1 MIDFEK
7 SVVCVTPCGKVRG
20 KLLEGSG
27 GGLVGGAGGA
37 ADAGCA
43 GGVAELASGVAAGTA
58 IFQGIPYAITERF
71 EMPVQVRSWKDVP
84 GFDDSSSFEELDCW
98 QYSAFYDESKDSN
111 SFYYKEFRS
120 DRQFKYAES
129 PMTLNIVCPWD
140 GGQEISGLEETGWET
155 AGESSSAP
163 GRPVVMFF
171 HGGGHETGTVGELPY
186 GTCTEYA
193 KRGVIFVSVG
203 YRLNVFSLFR
213 GKNYGLHDQITAIH
227 WVRDNIAAFGGNPEQ
242 IILMGQSAGAM
253 SITDLCYSQKLKG
266 LVKGAVLMSG
276 GGCIPKLAGP
286 WPKEKCDAFWDG
298 VRAKAGVLA
307 RKNATA
313 GSGASSEA
321 GATAG
326 VLAKKNA
333 TAGSGASSEAGATA
347 GVLAKKNATAGSGA
361 SSEAGATAGV
371 LAKKNATAGSGAS
384 SEAGATAGVTSDED
398 LKAVSAEVLWRAWY
412 AQTQEGTNYH
422 LRQPAI
428 DGDIIPD
435 YPQEILRRGDELD
448 IPLIFG
454 VTAQDF
460 LPVIM
465 YEMALSWGKRN
476 AKKGR
481 CPVYGY
487 MVRRTPPGNSYKAF
501 HGIDLW
507 YMFGNLNKSWRPFT
521 KEDYALS
528 ARMIDHIATF
538 ARTGNPN
545 APGLPQWPAISKD
558 CHKFMCFDVEAEGAG
573 GSSVDSAGVGSVG
586 DGAGVDPVG
595 IGVPSSSG
603 VGTGVAGVAELL
615 TPHQCRK
622 LVWHTALK
630 DKGPL

>member
-1 MIDFEK
+1 MDTVET
-7 SVVCVTPCGKVRG
+7 VVCTTPCGKVRG
-20 KLLEGSG
+20 KLLDT
-27 GGLVGGAGGA
+27 VG
-37 ADAGCA
+37 DAGERA
-43 GGVAELASGVAAGTA
+43 GFGERASFGERAA
-58 IFQGIPYAITERF
+58 IFHGIPYAITKRF
-71 EMPVQVRSWKDVP
+71 EMPVQVRSWKEVP
-84 GFDDSSSFEELDCW
+84 DFETSDGFLDATGSFGTELDCW
-98 QYSAFYDESKDSN
+98 QYSSYFDESKDAN

-129 PMTLNIVCPWD
+129 PMTLNLICPWGD
-140 GGQEISGLEETGWET
+140 QGLLGLEKLGQKTPSNKVLGEKTGEKLS
-155 AGESSSAP
+155 ESSSGQ
-163 GRPVVMFF
+163 GRPVVIFF

-213 GKNYGLHDQITAIH
+213 GNNYGLHDQIAAIH
-227 WVRDNIAAFGGNPEQ
+227 WVHDNISAFGGNPGQ

-253 SITDLCYSQKLKG
+253 SITSLCMSQKLKG

-307 RKNATA
+307 NSK
-313 GSGASSEA
+313 
-321 GATAG
+321 
-326 VLAKKNA
+326 
-333 TAGSGASSEAGATA
+333 
-347 GVLAKKNATAGSGA
+347 
-361 SSEAGATAGV
+361 
-371 LAKKNATAGSGAS
+371 
-384 SEAGATAGVTSDED
+384 VTSDEE
-398 LKAVSAEVLWRAWY
+398 LKAVSAETLWRAWY

-428 DGDIIPD
+428 DGDLVPD
-435 YPQEILRRGDELD
+435 YPQEILRRGEDLD

-481 CPVYGY
+481 APVYGY
-487 MVRRTPPGNSYKAF
+487 MVRRTPPGNCYKAF

-521 KEDYALS
+521 KDDYALS

-545 APGLPQWPAISKD
+545 AEGLPQWPSISSS
-558 CHKFMCFDVEAEGAG
+558 CHKFMCFDIGA
-573 GSSVDSAGVGSVG
+573 
-586 DGAGVDPVG
+586 P
-595 IGVPSSSG
+595 
-603 VGTGVAGVAELL
+603 ELL
-615 TPHQCRK
+615 SPHQCRK

>member
-1 MIDFEK
+1 MDSVK
-7 SVVCVTPCGKVRG
+7 SVVCATPCGKVRG
-20 KLLEGSG
+20 KLLEGSSG
-27 GGLVGGAGGA
+27 AGSVAGCGLASGAGGAGGA
-37 ADAGCA
+37 
-43 GGVAELASGVAAGTA
+43 A

-71 EMPVQVRSWKDVP
+71 ELPVQVRSWDDVP

-120 DRQFKYAES
+120 DRQFKYVES

-140 GGQEISGLEETGWET
+140 GGQEISGLEKTGRE
-155 AGESSSAP
+155 AGESSCAS

-193 KRGVIFVSVG
+193 KRGVVFVSVG

-253 SITDLCYSQKLKG
+253 SITALCYSQKLKG

-298 VRAKAGVLA
+298 VRAKAGALA
-307 RKNATA
+307 GKNAL
-313 GSGASSEA
+313 SGAGALSGVDGLSA
-321 GATAG
+321 LGATAS
-326 VLAKKNA
+326 VNA
-333 TAGSGASSEAGATA
+333 I
-347 GVLAKKNATAGSGA
+347 
-361 SSEAGATAGV
+361 
-371 LAKKNATAGSGAS
+371 
-384 SEAGATAGVTSDED
+384 SDED
-398 LKAVSAEVLWRAWY
+398 LKKVSAETLWRAWY

-435 YPQEILRRGDELD
+435 YPQEILRRGNDLD

-507 YMFGNLNKSWRPFT
+507 YMFGNLNQSWRPFT

-528 ARMIDHIATF
+528 ARMIDHIAAF

-545 APGLPQWPAISKD
+545 APGLPLWPAISKD
-558 CHKFMCFDVEAEGAG
+558 CHKFMCFDVGAVGAG
-573 GSSVDSAGVGSVG
+573 VAGDDSSGGGLPAGSGADAGVG
-586 DGAGVDPVG
+586 P
-595 IGVPSSSG
+595 
-603 VGTGVAGVAELL
+603 AELL